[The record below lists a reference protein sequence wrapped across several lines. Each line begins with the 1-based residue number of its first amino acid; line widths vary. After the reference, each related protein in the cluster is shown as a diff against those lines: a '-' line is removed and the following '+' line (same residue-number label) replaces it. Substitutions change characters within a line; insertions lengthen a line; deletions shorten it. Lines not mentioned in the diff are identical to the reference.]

1 MTSAEIEE
9 KILRNMEDIIVA
21 MDSNVVENKIREKI
35 KETSGSYQPDEE
47 ILAFIEA
54 FKTQYGDNLEAVI
67 FYGSCLAS
75 AMRKPSSF
83 RDFFVLVRE
92 YASMSKGFVDRLLL
106 PLIPPNLYFI
116 SLDKDG
122 NKIDAKYHVL
132 TTKEFARMA
141 SRFAPDHYIIG
152 RMCKRVALVWA
163 KNKDIRDVVLEA
175 IAESFFSNVRITLP
189 LIDSAVDYHGLVISF
204 LRTSYMSELRM
215 ETAEK
220 IEQIYQSEK
229 EYYDVL
235 YSMLK
240 DVLVDS
246 GQLTSIDGKF
256 YFSGGGKWEKQK
268 AFIYLWK
275 SKIRHVA
282 RFPKMIRAM
291 DNWLEQLLGK
301 FERTYGKKLELTD
314 FEKKHRFY
322 TVIKY
327 FYKIK
332 IKGEN

>member
-1 MTSAEIEE
+1 MDYEIVDK
-9 KILRNMEDIIVA
+9 KIRC
-21 MDSNVVENKIREKI
+21 KIRENA
-35 KETSGSYQPDEE
+35 GSYQPDEE
-47 ILAFIEA
+47 IMKFIGA
-54 FKTQYGDNLEAVI
+54 FKDGYGDNLEAVV

-83 RDFFVLVRE
+83 RDFFVLVNE
-92 YASMSKGFVDRLLL
+92 YAPIAKSYVDRLLL

-116 SLDKDG
+116 SIREGDK
-122 NKIDAKYHVL
+122 KIDAKYHVL
-132 TTKEFARMA
+132 TTKEFMRMA
-141 SRFAPDHYIIG
+141 SRFAADHYIIG

-163 KNKDIRDVVLEA
+163 KDNKIRDVILDS
-175 IAESFFSNVRITLP
+175 IAESFFRNAFITLP
-189 LIDSAVDYHGLVISF
+189 LIDSPVDYHNLVISF
-204 LRTSYMSELRM
+204 LRTSYLSELRL
-215 ETAEK
+215 ETPEK

-229 EYYDVL
+229 DYYDEI
-235 YSMLK
+235 YSRLIDM
-240 DVLVDS
+240 LVDN
-246 GQLTSIDGKF
+246 GELTSRDGKF
-256 YFSGGGKWEKQK
+256 YFSAGGKWAKRK
-268 AFIYLWK
+268 VIIYLWK

-314 FEKKHRFY
+314 FEKRHKFY

-332 IKGEN
+332 IKGNN